1 VKRGERLTLDE
12 RISRLEEIVSR
23 MRRVKSGDPVMA
35 EDHNLLVDFCLEAIA
50 AVRELYTL
58 FKLKTRKVYFYVEEL
73 IEVAEF
79 RARFLTKVKSMD
91 VVRPEHHNT
100 VIDVMKPLEEALRAL
115 DEALE

>member
-1 VKRGERLTLDE
+1 MSIDE

-35 EDHNLLVDFCLEAIA
+35 EDHNIFVDFCIEAIG
-50 AVRELYTL
+50 AVREMYTM

-79 RARFLTKVKSMD
+79 RAGFLKKVKSMD
-91 VVRPEHHNT
+91 TVRPEHHNT